1 MILHPFRVR
10 GNHCKQSPA
19 SGNLAG
25 GCRKDPKGPSSETG
39 LRHSK
44 HHGPLLF
51 VCQRAGGVT
60 QYRKQQLTSTFRIVA
75 KIRSTELLSYG
86 TPPKS
91 LSCYLNAKMG
101 CDAGFDTV
109 PPLTKSDT
117 DKRDWNQFIDTV
129 RTRYQ
134 DDERVEIKLHYIE
147 FNAGE
152 HPLLPFEGHKFL
164 RFSSKITGAKVDATG
179 VEYYIRAVNR
189 IAQDH
194 FGLVSS
200 TGMSSM
206 IRMATMDGWKCMS
219 PCDRILRFVNTR
231 GHRLYSDIF

>member
-10 GNHCKQSPA
+10 GNHCKHSPA
-19 SGNLAG
+19 SGNLTE

-75 KIRSTELLSYG
+75 KIRSTELSSYG
-86 TPPKS
+86 TRPKS

-117 DKRDWNQFIDTV
+117 DKRDWNQSIDTV

-134 DDERVEIKLHYIE
+134 DDERVENKLHYIE
-147 FNAGE
+147 STQASILCC
-152 HPLLPFEGHKFL
+152 PLRGTSFCALARRSREQKQTRQEWSTTFEPLIVLL
-164 RFSSKITGAKVDATG
+164 RITSASCRVL
-179 VEYYIRAVNR
+179 E
-189 IAQDH
+189 
-194 FGLVSS
+194 
-200 TGMSSM
+200 
-206 IRMATMDGWKCMS
+206 
-219 PCDRILRFVNTR
+219 
-231 GHRLYSDIF
+231 

>member
-1 MILHPFRVR
+1 
-10 GNHCKQSPA
+10 
-19 SGNLAG
+19 
-25 GCRKDPKGPSSETG
+25 
-39 LRHSK
+39 
-44 HHGPLLF
+44 
-51 VCQRAGGVT
+51 
-60 QYRKQQLTSTFRIVA
+60 
-75 KIRSTELLSYG
+75 
-86 TPPKS
+86 
-91 LSCYLNAKMG
+91 MG

-231 GHRLYSDIF
+231 GHRLYSDVF